1 MIATLFKESKREA
14 GSRQAHL
21 HLPTHGWGGA
31 VGQTNPNRCLP
42 VDKVEAAN
50 GRGVVWPW
58 EISI

>member
-21 HLPTHGWGGA
+21 HLPTHGRGGA
-31 VGQTNPNRCLP
+31 VGQANPNRCLP

-58 EISI
+58 EISV

>member
-50 GRGVVWPW
+50 GRGVV
-58 EISI
+58 